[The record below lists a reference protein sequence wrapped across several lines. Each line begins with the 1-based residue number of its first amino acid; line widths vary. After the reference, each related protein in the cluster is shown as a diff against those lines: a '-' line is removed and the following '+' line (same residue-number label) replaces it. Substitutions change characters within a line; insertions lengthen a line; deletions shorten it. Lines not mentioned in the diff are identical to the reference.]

1 MAVSCGLLSA
11 VLDEVL
17 EAVSLGVTTAD
28 LDKIAHDGIA
38 KRDASPAFPSVPS
51 PRRGIPFGSVICASL
66 NEEIVHGIPSTERAL
81 REGDILSVDCGLVYQ
96 GFYADMARTVAVGQ
110 ADSKVLALMK
120 DAQGALDA
128 AIAEMRAGKR
138 LGDIGHAVQCRA
150 EKKGYGLIRDFTG
163 HAIGR
168 HLHEE
173 PQVPNWGTP
182 GRGDRLKVGMVLAI
196 EPMLTLGTHE
206 TETLDDD
213 WTVVTRDRS
222 IAVHVE
228 DTVAITE
235 EGPRILTRN
244 GC

>member
-1 MAVSCGLLSA
+1 M
-11 VLDEVL
+11 
-17 EAVSLGVTTAD
+17 
-28 LDKIAHDGIA
+28 
-38 KRDASPAFPSVPS
+38 PS